1 MDINNFAIDR
11 VINGTM
17 FSKTNGELLWRVTQ
31 VTNPSLNC
39 ATETTDIV
47 DAIGTP
53 IMTLDR
59 AKTAEFSG
67 ENSLFDLGLA
77 AAQLGSTKEIM
88 SSEKK
93 QIVPINEEFVLG
105 EDATT
110 ITLSKTPVGAIPFI
124 YLIKADS
131 SVAEKYKKG
140 SEANATDFTHADK
153 QTSIKL
159 PTGLK
164 AGMKI
169 CVPYSYERE
178 DGVSVTNYGNK
189 FPKAGRFL
197 LDVLGYDICNQEHIV
212 HALVEFH
219 NAKLTGDVD
228 FNFTT
233 EGTHPF
239 TIKCLQDYCDAN
251 KRLFTIYV
259 IDE

>member
-11 VINGTM
+11 VLNGTM
-17 FSKTNGELLWRVTQ
+17 FSKSNGELLWRVTQ

-77 AAQLGSTKEIM
+77 AAQLGSTKKVM
-88 SSEKK
+88 SDSAK
-93 QIVPINEEFVLG
+93 QIVSINEEIVLG
-105 EDATT
+105 ADAAQ
-110 ITLSKTPVGAIPFI
+110 ITLKHTPTGTIPFI
-124 YLIKADS
+124 YLVKPDS
-131 SVAEKYKKG
+131 SISTKYTKG
-140 SEANATDFTHADK
+140 SQSSATEFTHTDK
-153 QTSIKL
+153 QANIKL

-169 CVPYSYERE
+169 CVPYSYECE
-178 DGVSVTNYGNK
+178 AGVSVTNYGDK

-197 LDVLGYDICNQEHIV
+197 LDVLGYDICDPEHIV

-228 FNFTT
+228 FNFATD
-233 EGTHPF
+233 GTHPF
-239 TIKCLQDYCDAN
+239 TIKCLQDYCDTN

>member
-11 VINGTM
+11 VLNGTM
-17 FSKTNGELLWRVTQ
+17 FSKSNGELLWRVTQ

-39 ATETTDIV
+39 ATETADIV

-77 AAQLGSTKEIM
+77 AAQLGSSKEIM
-88 SSEKK
+88 SSSAKK
-93 QIVPINEEFVLG
+93 TVPINEEFILG
-105 EDATT
+105 SDATQV
-110 ITLSKTPVGAIPFI
+110 TLSHTPIGAIPFI
-124 YLIKADS
+124 YLVKPDS
-131 SVAEKYKKG
+131 SISAKYTKG
-140 SEANATDFTHADK
+140 SSATATEFTHTEK
-153 QTSIKL
+153 QTNIKL

-178 DGVSVTNYGNK
+178 DGVAVTNYGDK

-197 LDVLGYDICNQEHIV
+197 LDVLGCDICNPEHIV

>member
-1 MDINNFAIDR
+1 
-11 VINGTM
+11 
-17 FSKTNGELLWRVTQ
+17 
-31 VTNPSLNC
+31 
-39 ATETTDIV
+39 
-47 DAIGTP
+47 
-53 IMTLDR
+53 
-59 AKTAEFSG
+59 
-67 ENSLFDLGLA
+67 
-77 AAQLGSTKEIM
+77 
-88 SSEKK
+88 
-93 QIVPINEEFVLG
+93 
-105 EDATT
+105 
-110 ITLSKTPVGAIPFI
+110 
-124 YLIKADS
+124 
-131 SVAEKYKKG
+131 
-140 SEANATDFTHADK
+140 
-153 QTSIKL
+153 
-159 PTGLK
+159 
-164 AGMKI
+164 MKI

>member
-11 VINGTM
+11 VLNGTM
-17 FSKTNGELLWRVTQ
+17 FSKSNGELLWRVTQ

-77 AAQLGSTKEIM
+77 AAQLGSAKEIM
-88 SSEKK
+88 TSEAK
-93 QIVPINEEFVLG
+93 QVVPINEEFVLG
-105 EDATT
+105 SNPTT
-110 ITLSKTPVGAIPFI
+110 ITLSHAPVGTIPFI
-124 YLIKADS
+124 YLVKGDTSIAM
-131 SVAEKYKKG
+131 KYKKG
-140 SEANATDFTHADK
+140 TESNETDFTHTDK

-164 AGMKI
+164 AGQKI

-178 DGVSVTNYGNK
+178 DGVSVTNYGDK